1 MSDSD
6 RIDEIVASLGDWRGE
21 TLARMRQLLLA
32 ADPQMIEETKWV
44 KAATPLGVPT
54 FSCHGI
60 ICTLET
66 YKAYVKLTFAKGAAL
81 DDPHGVFNSGFGG
94 GTRRAIDIREGE
106 SVDATAFTALVR
118 EAVALNGASA
128 KPKSKRSST

>member
-6 RIDEIVASLGDWRGE
+6 RIDEIIASLGDWRGE

-44 KAATPLGVPT
+44 KAVTPLGVPT

-60 ICTLET
+60 VCTLET
-66 YKAYVKLTFAKGAAL
+66 YTAYVKLTFAKGAAL
-81 DDPHGVFNSGFGG
+81 DDPRGVFNSGFGG

-106 SVDATAFTALVR
+106 SVDAAALTALVR
-118 EAVALNGASA
+118 AAIAHNAASA
-128 KPKSKRSST
+128 KPASRKR